1 MDFDIKKTLELVKNG
16 LLNPEET
23 WNSYLAENPG
33 WQKTLVVLTG
43 PLLLGS
49 VVLNVIFS
57 RMFGGYGAY
66 ALGGNIVTSLLLG
79 LITAIAGFILFVF
92 IASFFAEKFGGKSDF
107 PRAFAAVSLAAIPAW
122 LASIAAAIIPWLG
135 VFVSIA
141 GAIWSLVLLY
151 KIFPLALGIPQE
163 KRVVHFVVTLIATVV
178 CNMILGALLVFSG
191 LRPDV
196 TPPSFGNRNGA
207 TNSTVGDISSGTGI
221 FGAAQRQA
229 ELMQSA
235 SQDRYEPPD
244 DGEVTQAQVQA
255 LVSVIEKSQ
264 AALADRAERLK
275 KTSEDLEDGEVNSP
289 ADLMS
294 VYQGMGA
301 VVSLQNVEMEVVK
314 TGGGNWAEYR
324 WVKEQLRIAK
334 LQLGSGSDAIE
345 HNFELYNEYKDQLG
359 DVL

>member
-1 MDFDIKKTLELVKNG
+1 MEFDIKKTLELVKNG
-16 LLNPEET
+16 LLNPEGT
-23 WNSYLAENPG
+23 WNSFLEENPE
-33 WQKTLVVLTG
+33 WQKTLILLTG
-43 PLLLGS
+43 PVLLAS

-57 RMFGGYGAY
+57 RMLGGYGAY
-66 ALGGNIVTSLLLG
+66 AVGGNIVTALLIG

-92 IASFFAEKFGGKSDF
+92 IASFFAGKFGGTSDF
-107 PRAFAAVSLAAIPAW
+107 SRAFAAVSLAAIPAW

-151 KIFPLALGIPQE
+151 KIFPLALGVPQE
-163 KRVVHFVVTLIATVV
+163 KRVVHFVVTLIVTVV
-178 CNMILGALLVFSG
+178 CNVILGTLLVFGG
-191 LRPDV
+191 LRPDMTTSSLGSRDSTTNRIGEDV
-196 TPPSFGNRNGA
+196 T
-207 TNSTVGDISSGTGI
+207 SGTGI
-221 FGAAQRQA
+221 FGEAQRQA

-244 DGEVTQAQVQA
+244 DGEVTEEQVQA

-275 KTSEDLEDGEVNSP
+275 RTSEDLEDGEIDSP
-289 ADLMS
+289 ADLMTM
-294 VYQGMGA
+294 YQGMGA
-301 VVSLQNVEMEVVK
+301 AVSLQNVEMEVVK

-334 LQLGSGSDAIE
+334 LQMGSGSDALE
-345 HNFELYNEYKDQLG
+345 HNYELYTEYEDQLG